1 MVKSLNLYVT
11 VALFSIELPAGY
23 SNKKINNNNKNSK
36 CVADFPSSRARF
48 LFSLFLVSQRHK
60 EASPFFLSTKL
71 LIISLS
77 QAYFADGDK
86 VSTT

>member
-11 VALFSIELPAGY
+11 VALFSIEPPAGY

-36 CVADFPSSRARF
+36 CVADFSS
-48 LFSLFLVSQRHK
+48 SLFLVSQRHK